1 MGLTVKDLFDIEIFK
16 NFKLIA
22 GEKGLNRPITA
33 TEILDF
39 EFVQGAAGMSR
50 DKVFEGKS
58 IILSSL
64 LFAKDDPSIITDA
77 VKRLNELNISCLAY
91 KPVFI
96 KEMPKEAI
104 EYANRHNFP
113 ILEFGGDEF
122 FEDIIVAVKTEIG
135 AGTDMAEIELKLE
148 SIIDGDLSAKET
160 ARFARR
166 LNPEFRRYIRVVG
179 ILDRNLTAEMAGT
192 FIKRFSSVEKL
203 RRKAALT
210 RFRDGCFIFLSQET
224 DETSRFDAMLSDIY
238 SVLGIEAKSLRIG
251 YSSIRR
257 VDFEFG
263 KAVKEAFWS
272 CIVADLEEVDHK
284 NYEDLGIY
292 RFIVPEINSQSMKEY
307 MEEYLN
313 PLLEDEGELLRTAKT
328 YVLTG
333 GELEETAKRLYCHKN
348 TVRYRLARMQE
359 MLDPNSTE
367 KEFFENLAL
376 AIRIHM
382 LMRYKESK

>member
-1 MGLTVKDLFDIEIFK
+1 
-16 NFKLIA
+16 
-22 GEKGLNRPITA
+22 
-33 TEILDF
+33 
-39 EFVQGAAGMSR
+39 
-50 DKVFEGKS
+50 
-58 IILSSL
+58 
-64 LFAKDDPSIITDA
+64 
-77 VKRLNELNISCLAY
+77 
-91 KPVFI
+91 
-96 KEMPKEAI
+96 
-104 EYANRHNFP
+104 
-113 ILEFGGDEF
+113 
-122 FEDIIVAVKTEIG
+122 
-135 AGTDMAEIELKLE
+135 MAEIELKLE

-179 ILDRNLTAEMAGT
+179 ILDRNLTAERAGT

-333 GELEETAKRLYCHKN
+333 GELEETAQRLYCHKN

-359 MLDPNSTE
+359 MLDPHSTE

-376 AIRIHM
+376 AIRIYM
-382 LMRYKESK
+382 LMKYKEND